1 MFLLTESFHFA
12 RLPRSRRLDRRP
24 EGDPEVIWNPDYETL
39 PGEDLKRLQ
48 DERLGTLVDM
58 LYRRVKFFRS
68 KMDAA
73 GVKLGEVRGIGDL
86 ARLPFTTKDELR
98 SGYPFNLLAVDLREI
113 VEIHTSSGTT
123 GKPVVDAYTAGDLDT
138 WAEAMARTLS
148 AGGATRHDIVQ
159 NAYGYGL
166 FTGGLGVHYGARRI
180 GATVLPISGGN
191 TKRQVELLRDFGTTI
206 LTCTPSYAL
215 YLAEALR
222 EEGLSPRDMGLRA
235 GFFGAEP
242 WSDTMRAEIQAKL
255 GLAAYDIYGLTEII
269 GPGVAFECER
279 QEGLHVNED
288 LFYPEIV
295 DPATGRVLPDGQ
307 KGELVITTLTKQGT
321 PILRYRTRDITYLD
335 RSPCPCG
342 RTTVR
347 MHRLLGRTDDMLI
360 VRGVNVFPSQ
370 IEEVILGIEGVEPHY
385 QIIVDRRNQLDSLEV
400 QVEMTE
406 ALFSDEIRDLE
417 RTEKLIESRLY
428 GTLNIHSRVKLVE
441 PKTIARSEGKAKRI
455 LDKRQI

>member
-1 MFLLTESFHFA
+1 MFLLTESSIFA
-12 RLPRSRRLDRRP
+12 RLPRCSRSDGRP
-24 EGDPEVIWNPDYETL
+24 EGDPVLIWNPDYETL
-39 PGEDLKRLQ
+39 PSGDLARLQ

-58 LYRRVKFFRS
+58 LYRRVEFFHA
-68 KMDAA
+68 KMDMA
-73 GVKLGEVRGIGDL
+73 GVKPGDIRGIGDL

-98 SGYPFNLLAVDLREI
+98 SGYPFELLAVDLREI

-123 GKPVVDAYTAGDLDT
+123 GKPVVDAYTAGDLET

-191 TKRQVELLRDFGTTI
+191 TKRQVELLRDFGTTV

-222 EEGLSPRDMGLRA
+222 EEGMKPGDMGLRA

-242 WSDTMRAEIQAKL
+242 WSDTMRAEIQANL
-255 GLAAYDIYGLTEII
+255 GLNAYDIYGLTEII

-279 QEGLHVNED
+279 QDGLHVNED

-295 DPATGRVLPDGQ
+295 DPETGRVLPDGQ

-406 ALFSDEIRDLE
+406 GLFSDEIRDLE